1 MKSSSSCESMD
12 FSAEDMDSLF
22 PEYVQL
28 RSCPAPTSQ
37 ERSISASL
45 LGVCG
50 EDWMPTAAHVTTGEE
65 NASRKRPRD
74 LSEDSLSKR
83 HRRSLDDGQGSNS
96 SDKVLKALRDHLTCP
111 VCQDWVLDSCSL
123 DCGHIFCYTCITQW
137 FQQKMDYVCPA
148 CNQTAERGPTMCYA
162 VDGLLAQ
169 VHRLEEGMSDPQI
182 SDERAE
188 LVKRA
193 AESQKRKDD
202 EKRLLARIAE
212 SQEYVKCMGKQFVD
226 VTSSQWQVK
235 RSQSVLKK
243 IEPFSGTPR
252 RHFCQMMGLTQ
263 HWIDCAN
270 KDGLRLVLTNL
281 NLRPNG
287 SSRAALARRLSFFC
301 EFG

>member
-1 MKSSSSCESMD
+1 MD

-226 VTSSQWQVK
+226 VTVSHWEVLHSP
-235 RSQSVLKK
+235 RSGK
-243 IEPFSGTPR
+243 
-252 RHFCQMMGLTQ
+252 
-263 HWIDCAN
+263 
-270 KDGLRLVLTNL
+270 
-281 NLRPNG
+281 
-287 SSRAALARRLSFFC
+287 
-301 EFG
+301 